1 MGVKSSIYKGMV
13 THKRLRP
20 GKHMLKYNVFSLLL
34 DLDELEA
41 LNKYFP
47 LFSCNKWSLLSFYE
61 RDHGSTAKEPLRL
74 WVERTLTAA
83 EIEYEELKI
92 KLLCYPRVF
101 GYGFNPLSV
110 YFCYDK
116 DEKLICILYEVCNT
130 FRERHTYIIPVR
142 NRADGIIRQNCRKKL
157 YVSPFIAMEAEYNF
171 HITPPANTIKI
182 VIKETD
188 EDGLFLIASFNGY
201 HVNITG
207 LSLLKCLF
215 QYPLMSFKIIGG
227 IHWEAFKLWSKGVP
241 FFKHKTAD
249 YRVSVSNV
257 TSNTK
262 EKTP

>member
-1 MGVKSSIYKGMV
+1 MGVESGIYKGLV

-20 GKHMLKYNVFSLLL
+20 RIHRLKYNVFSLLL

-61 RDHGSTAKEPLRL
+61 RDHGSTTEEPLKL
-74 WVERTLTAA
+74 WVQRLLNAA
-83 EIEYEELKI
+83 EIEYDNLKI

-110 YFCYDK
+110 YFCYNEDG
-116 DEKLICILYEVCNT
+116 KLICILYEVCNT

-142 NRADGIIRQNCRKKL
+142 DETNGIIRQNCRKKL
-157 YVSPFIAMEAEYNF
+157 YVSPFVDMEAEYHF
-171 HITPPANTIKI
+171 HIVPPTDTMKI
-182 VIKETD
+182 VIKELD
-188 EDGLFLIASFNGY
+188 DNGLFFVASFIGH

-215 QYPLMSFKIIGG
+215 QYPLMSLKIIGG
-227 IHWEAFKLWSKGVP
+227 IHWEALKLWLKGVP
-241 FFKHKTAD
+241 VIKHKTAD
-249 YRVSVSNV
+249 YRISVSNV

-262 EKTP
+262 ENTS